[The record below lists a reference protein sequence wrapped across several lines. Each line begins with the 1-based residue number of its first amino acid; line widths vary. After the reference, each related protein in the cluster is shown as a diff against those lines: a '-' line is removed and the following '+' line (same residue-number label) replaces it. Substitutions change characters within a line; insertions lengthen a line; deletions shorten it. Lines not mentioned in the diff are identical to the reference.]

1 MPCVWRWLG
10 NLQGGIEV
18 LWASK
23 CGLPPATTTSPSS
36 RPCYDF
42 LRFSFIRSL
51 LERCLSAFVNFHTP
65 RNIPAT
71 GAVVGLAILCAP
83 VMSVTKMDFNRS
95 GGKTQLQNVVLFPG
109 PARLNGNVVVGTAGV
124 KAKSETLQTG
134 QLLKGEGWLSV
145 QMDRSPGTPL
155 LWLALLIGPLLGLAL
170 HKTHRHRRPEPQPSS
185 PGQRRS
191 PGQADDPDV

>member
-65 RNIPAT
+65 RNIPET
-71 GAVVGLAILCAP
+71 GDVSLDLSFSCIRLAQSQQTMEP
-83 VMSVTKMDFNRS
+83 DPTPS
-95 GGKTQLQNVVLFPG
+95 GHAHVR
-109 PARLNGNVVVGTAGV
+109 A
-124 KAKSETLQTG
+124 
-134 QLLKGEGWLSV
+134 LSV
-145 QMDRSPGTPL
+145 SPHFLTRRVS
-155 LWLALLIGPLLGLAL
+155 ALTAPSIRHTGLTRPAQAFKCRPGIL
-170 HKTHRHRRPEPQPSS
+170 HSTPEPEPCPPSGRRSRRFPSS
-185 PGQRRS
+185 TLPAPSTRCLDLCLRPTAVLAS
-191 PGQADDPDV
+191 LRTTS